1 MLALGT
7 GSLSGPLA
15 ARSGPTKKTKKI
27 KLRKKERHPLVDRL
41 QAGNGNT
48 KRQLTHISNISEV
61 LSHHLI
67 CCLTSLLYF

>member
-15 ARSGPTKKTKKI
+15 ARSGPTKKTKKS
-27 KLRKKERHPLVDRL
+27 KLRTKERHPLVDRL

-48 KRQLTHISNISEV
+48 KRQ
-61 LSHHLI
+61 
-67 CCLTSLLYF
+67 